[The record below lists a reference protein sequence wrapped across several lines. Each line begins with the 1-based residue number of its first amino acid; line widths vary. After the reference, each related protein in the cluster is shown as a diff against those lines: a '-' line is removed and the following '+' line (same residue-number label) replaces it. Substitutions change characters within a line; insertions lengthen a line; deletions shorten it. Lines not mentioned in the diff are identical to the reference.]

1 MEEHRGMQNPPSN
14 PTSVPGQYYGYSIQ
28 PTRQCLHLL
37 LAPAGSVVA
46 LEVLDDTDVVQP
58 DDEVKVE
65 QSKSG
70 LATNPISDWSVDLWK
85 TFSNWIDAI
94 EAGRIELART
104 HFHLYVVQPKTGNIA
119 DLLKFSHTPALALAA
134 VQDIKKQYKKEKP
147 AGCKQ
152 YVDKFLAYDSQ
163 KLTQLIVRFTYE
175 CGDSDPVKPIR
186 DILRNT
192 VPEIALD
199 DVCCAVIGWVKIRSD
214 ELIGARKHAGI
225 EKDAFVDWLSTHCT
239 KLSYDYLLT
248 YSVASPEPSEV
259 EANITKHPIMMHQLD
274 LIERGY
280 RDKLKAMA
288 DFMRSKTGKIRWA
301 ELGFIVESQF
311 KDFEED
317 LEEQWEAHY
326 LRIKGTATKL
336 TLIEQGQSLFLE
348 CRALRH
354 KINGK
359 EAPDYFSRGT
369 FQHLADNQKIGW
381 HPVYKELLM
390 KKLASNS

>member
-1 MEEHRGMQNPPSN
+1 MQTPPST

-28 PTRQCLHLL
+28 STRQCLHLL

-94 EAGRIELART
+94 EAGYIELART
-104 HFHLYVVQPKTGNIA
+104 HFHLYVVQPKNGDIA
-119 DLLKFSHTPALALAA
+119 DLLKFSHTPALALTA
-134 VQDIKKQYKKEKP
+134 VQNIKKQFKKEKP
-147 AGCKQ
+147 AGCKP
-152 YVDKFLAYDSQ
+152 YVDKFLAYDQQ
-163 KLTQLIVRFTYE
+163 KLAQLIVRFTYE
-175 CGDSDPVKPIR
+175 CGDSDPVKPIK

-199 DVCCAVIGWVKIRSD
+199 DVCYAVIGWVKTRSD
-214 ELIGARKHAGI
+214 ELIGSRKHAGI
-225 EKDAFVDWLSTHCT
+225 EKDAFAVWLSTHCT
-239 KLSYDYLLT
+239 KLSYEYLLT
-248 YSVASPEPSEV
+248 YTVASPEISEV
-259 EANITKHPIMMHQLD
+259 EENILKHPVMMHQLD
-274 LIERGY
+274 LIERSD

-288 DFMRSKTGKIRWA
+288 DFMRSKNGKTRWA
-301 ELGFIVESQF
+301 EHGFIVESQF

-317 LEEQWEAHY
+317 LGEQWEAHS

-336 TLIEQGQSLFLE
+336 TPVEQGQSLFLE

-369 FQHLADNQKIGW
+369 FQSLANNQKIGW
-381 HPVYKELLM
+381 HPAYKLLLSL
-390 KKLASNS
+390 KLASNS